1 MVELLK
7 YMGVENPQGD
17 ISLTAVVVWLLVC
30 IVAIGISLWCLDKKN
45 KMSEMAKANI
55 IAYGACA
62 LVCAVT
68 LYLCWGYPNEQPK
81 SLNHEAHATSVTP
94 TEITYEVNKT
104 YKQYQFTVSN
114 VNSEKVRLTT
124 RDGHQFIVPKK
135 ELERELILM
144 KSPV

>member
-17 ISLTAVVVWLLVC
+17 ISLTALIVWLLVC
-30 IVAIGISLWCLDKKN
+30 ILAIGISLWCLDKKN
-45 KMSEMAKANI
+45 KMSEVAKVNI
-55 IAYGACA
+55 ISYGACA

-68 LYLCWGYPNEQPK
+68 LYVCWGTPNEPK
-81 SLNHEAHATSVTP
+81 TLNHEAHATAVTP

-104 YKQYQFTVSN
+104 HKQYQFTVSN

-124 RDGHQFIVPKK
+124 HDGHQFIVPKK

>member
-17 ISLTAVVVWLLVC
+17 ISLTALIVWFIVC
-30 IVAIGISLWCLDKKN
+30 ILASGISLWCLDKKN
-45 KMSEMAKANI
+45 NMSEVAKVNI
-55 IAYGACA
+55 ISYGACA
-62 LVCAVT
+62 FVCAVT
-68 LYLCWGYPNEQPK
+68 LYVCWGTPNEPK
-81 SLNHEAHATSVTP
+81 SLNHEVHATSVTS

-104 YKQYQFTVSN
+104 HKQYQFKVTN
-114 VNSEKVRLTT
+114 INGEKVRLTT
-124 RDGHQFIVPKK
+124 HDGHQFIVPKK

>member
-68 LYLCWGYPNEQPK
+68 LYLCWGCPNEQPK

-94 TEITYEVNKT
+94 TEITYEVNKHT
-104 YKQYQFTVSN
+104 SSINSRLQTSTV
-114 VNSEKVRLTT
+114 KKYDLQLTT
-124 RDGHQFIVPKK
+124 AISLLYRKK
-135 ELERELILM
+135 NLNV
-144 KSPV
+144 S